1 MKSGLLSDGFK
12 WKSETV
18 SSIDIASL
26 RFKVLQAQ
34 GSVY

>member
-1 MKSGLLSDGFK
+1 VKFGFFSDGFK
-12 WKSETV
+12 LKSETV

-26 RFKVLQAQ
+26 KFKVLQAQ